1 MYHTMHLKQQLKL
14 STVQD
19 TLYQKNRRGGGGG
32 GGVELNNLKNSKK

>member
-19 TLYQKNRRGGGGG
+19 TLYQKKQRGGGG
-32 GGVELNNLKNSKK
+32 VLQFISKNLGKQ